1 MKHVILGA
9 GPAGVIAAETIRKNA
24 PYDQILVVGDEPEAP
39 YSRMAIPYLLI
50 GNVGEEGTHLRHTVG
65 HFAALRIDLKQGRCT
80 AVDVA
85 RRTITLSEGSVVPF
99 DTLLIATGSSPATPP
114 IPGIQGP
121 GVHTCWTLADARAI
135 MALATPGARVLQ
147 MGAGFIGCIIMEALA
162 ARGVKLS
169 VVEMGDRMVPRMM
182 GPTAGGMIK
191 DWCQKK
197 GVAVYTGARVEAVER
212 PAAAAP
218 AASPAAAASAPVAAP
233 AAAPVAAPAASEHH
247 RTLLEKLGSL
257 LGLTQPPA
265 PAAAAPVVV
274 APRAAP
280 PAATTAATPA
290 ATPTNTGPAAPML
303 VRLSTGQVLPA
314 DLVISATGVKP
325 NIGFLQDSGI
335 TCLVGVLTDEHLQT
349 NVSGI
354 YAAGDCAEAFDKVSG
369 TTIVSA
375 IQPNAAEQARVAA
388 LNMVGKATSL
398 KGVTQ
403 INVLD
408 TLGMISASFGNWQG
422 VPGGEQVELADPT
435 AGKLLS
441 LQFSGDK
448 LVGCNA
454 VGWTEHVGVM
464 RGLVEGQVALSPEWK
479 QRLMADPTLLMEA
492 YLANAQA
499 QQEMAHVR

>member
-9 GPAGVIAAETIRKNA
+9 GPAGVIAAETLRKNA
-24 PYDQILVVGDEPEAP
+24 PGDEIVVIGDEPEAP

-50 GNVGEEGTHLRHTVG
+50 GNVGEEGTRLRHG
-65 HFAALRIDLKQGRCT
+65 ADHFAKLGIAVRQGR
-80 AVDVA
+80 AKSVDTGKRQV
-85 RRTITLSEGSVVPF
+85 LLEDGSSVVF
-99 DTLLIATGSSPATPP
+99 DRLLIATGSSPATPP
-114 IPGIQGP
+114 IPGIEGP
-121 GVHTCWTLADARAI
+121 GVHPCWTLADAREI
-135 MALATPGARVLQ
+135 MALAKPGARVLQ

-191 DWCQKK
+191 DWCEAK
-197 GVAVYTGARVEAVER
+197 GVSVYTGARVEAVER
-212 PAAAAP
+212 PEAAAEPGLLGKIVQALGFGAESAAAAP
-218 AASPAAAASAPVAAP
+218 
-233 AAAPVAAPAASEHH
+233 
-247 RTLLEKLGSL
+247 
-257 LGLTQPPA
+257 PA
-265 PAAAAPVVV
+265 PM
-274 APRAAP
+274 
-280 PAATTAATPA
+280 T
-290 ATPTNTGPAAPML
+290 
-303 VRLSTGQVLPA
+303 VRLSTGQRLDA

-325 NIGFLQDSGI
+325 NIGFLQGSGI

-349 NVSGI
+349 NMPGI

-388 LNMVGKATSL
+388 LNMAGKSTAL

-422 VPGGEQVELADPT
+422 VPGGEHVELVDRP

-448 LVGCNA
+448 LIGCNA
-454 VGWTEHVGVM
+454 IGWTEHVGVM
-464 RGLVEGQVALSPEWK
+464 RGLVEGEVRLSAEWK
-479 QRLMADPTLLMEA
+479 QRLLDDPTLLMEA

-499 QQEMAHVR
+499 QQDMAHLR